1 MESIMLKQDVGIQG
15 VGLGTVLSP
24 LATSTEWHTHG
35 HAHAVPQNKSIFPS
49 SCNIQLRE
57 QEPCH
62 PIKLQKDLNSAVW
75 LVHTVDV
82 VATGSCKN
90 LIKHCSRAEQQSSL
104 GTRLFVGS
112 GSRLFVG
119 SGSKLFVGSGSRLF
133 VGSGSRLF
141 VGSGSKTSSKVAERA
156 TENDD
161 KNFSRLCGGTKC
173 LHCITT
179 FPHIL
184 PPNMK
189 LSWRNSSVCNPPT
202 YPFHHMKECIVEK
215 CALGRLH
222 TELFYATIPTLLP
235 YSDALQS
242 LPTSR

>member
-119 SGSKLFVGSGSRLF
+119 SGSK
-133 VGSGSRLF
+133 
-141 VGSGSKTSSKVAERA
+141 TSSKVAERA

-161 KNFSRLCGGTKC
+161 KNFFSALWGHKV
-173 LHCITT
+173 
-179 FPHIL
+179 
-184 PPNMK
+184 PPLYYY
-189 LSWRNSSVCNPPT
+189 LST
-202 YPFHHMKECIVEK
+202 YPPPKYETFLKEQ
-215 CALGRLH
+215 
-222 TELFYATIPTLLP
+222 F
-235 YSDALQS
+235 SM
-242 LPTSR
+242 